1 MYKSFDVCKLSCEW
15 TVNCTVKCYYWLCGE
30 LVSWPHNILAAK
42 IASVQLWIK
51 KKGDNKKIKDL
62 VFENI
67 QKQLI
72 FCMEIYVLHTIS
84 YQMCIYCR
92 SYRAVAEHNVCY
104 SVCMYLPYT
113 VDCLRTCFCYR
124 PESSVFVNCVSH
136 STFKRNFVAYIK
148 W

>member
-1 MYKSFDVCKLSCEW
+1 MVSLFLGHIIFLLLKLQ
-15 TVNCTVKCYYWLCGE
+15 VFNYGL
-30 LVSWPHNILAAK
+30 
-42 IASVQLWIK
+42 K
-51 KKGDNKKIKDL
+51 KEDNKKIKNL
-62 VFENI
+62 GFENI

-72 FCMEIYVLHTIS
+72 FYMEIYVLHTIN
-84 YQMCIYCR
+84 YEICIYCR

-104 SVCMYLPYT
+104 SVCMYLSYT

-148 W
+148 WQGF